1 MLPSVVFLG
10 LITVVSR
17 LIRVEDDGMAGGILA
32 TTFLSPVVIFFMV
45 LVVVLLGSNPAV
57 TVDSGSTI
65 HTVVQ
70 QQISGHDNK

>member
-1 MLPSVVFLG
+1 
-10 LITVVSR
+10 
-17 LIRVEDDGMAGGILA
+17 MAGGILA

-70 QQISGHDNK
+70 QQISGHDSK